1 MNNAIQFEDRVSRSR
16 SKHEGESSAEVCDR
30 LSRTRV
36 YSQRQLPTDHDYAVP
51 PREYQLDQSSPLPAT
66 AAADLVLEVQRQKQP
81 KRFADIDWSHHINFR
96 LAHQPDTTRKIG
108 LSGIVS
114 LAAWT
119 ARIAREALIK
129 RRRVRSVAMRIR
141 MQRSLARSL
150 MKSTSRFLP
159 VLLSGILFWP
169 IAVHSQG
176 SAQDFTCE
184 DGSGDYSTRF
194 FTGVSV
200 VVGPVRKGSFAER
213 ACTAKLVWNTQEISV
228 ASDAGQVG
236 IDVLGAD
243 LGFGMP
249 VVAFQIDKSGSGS
262 DRTYQIYS
270 LARSPRLLYTI
281 KGASSYRAADTDL
294 DGRIEIWTDDA
305 AAVDGFERIPSV
317 DLDFAPIVVFRFKKG
332 RLVDVGPEFQ
342 SYYDAQ
348 IVKLRSQVS
357 EHDLAAFKGSDGQL
371 SATLHRSGED
381 LHRLVRTKISIL
393 EIVWAYTYSGREHEA
408 WSALEAMWPPE
419 DLERIR
425 AAISTVR
432 QRGLLRNLDRPGRS
446 PRRGHQVKIYDAVST
461 STIVGYSPLV
471 GAPDSS
477 QSEPPLIQPKSILLR
492 RPPPSPDEPFRSAN
506 EVVELVVD
514 AAGKVRSA
522 KIINGTDNPLV
533 EASAGWQFIPAFRN
547 GSPVACRF
555 RLSVWALK

>member
-1 MNNAIQFEDRVSRSR
+1 M
-16 SKHEGESSAEVCDR
+16 
-30 LSRTRV
+30 
-36 YSQRQLPTDHDYAVP
+36 
-51 PREYQLDQSSPLPAT
+51 
-66 AAADLVLEVQRQKQP
+66 
-81 KRFADIDWSHHINFR
+81 
-96 LAHQPDTTRKIG
+96 
-108 LSGIVS
+108 
-114 LAAWT
+114 
-119 ARIAREALIK
+119 
-129 RRRVRSVAMRIR
+129 
-141 MQRSLARSL
+141 
-150 MKSTSRFLP
+150 
-159 VLLSGILFWP
+159 
-169 IAVHSQG
+169 
-176 SAQDFTCE
+176 
-184 DGSGDYSTRF
+184 
-194 FTGVSV
+194 
-200 VVGPVRKGSFAER
+200 VGPVRKGSFAER

-446 PRRGHQVKIYDAVST
+446 PRRGRTRGRDDH
-461 STIVGYSPLV
+461 L
-471 GAPDSS
+471 
-477 QSEPPLIQPKSILLR
+477 
-492 RPPPSPDEPFRSAN
+492 
-506 EVVELVVD
+506 
-514 AAGKVRSA
+514 
-522 KIINGTDNPLV
+522 
-533 EASAGWQFIPAFRN
+533 
-547 GSPVACRF
+547 
-555 RLSVWALK
+555 